1 MDTTNHTKAI
11 AQRLVNADANFISL
25 LSELHGFSEV
35 DATKI
40 FETYR
45 KLNCLK
51 LDAYM
56 GRWKVK
62 HGGFLDRAPCER
74 ALAYV
79 APSRKK
85 ATKAA

>member
-1 MDTTNHTKAI
+1 MMNATNHLKAI
-11 AQRLVNADANFISL
+11 AQRLVNADTHFIAM
-25 LSELHGFSEV
+25 LSELHGFSEA

-45 KLNCLK
+45 KLKCIK
-51 LDAYM
+51 LDSYM
-56 GRWKVK
+56 GRWNVK
-62 HGGFLDRAPCER
+62 HGGFLDRDVCER

-85 ATKAA
+85 G